1 MVWAI
6 RRDGNGWPTA
16 ASEVPLLPSAR
27 PSRRAAIFDARR
39 KVEKPLFDLRVNALE
54 PLLGALRPL
63 SVGLDFRLEL
73 SDAILRN
80 AELARER
87 LRLIKRMPIVFFDDD
102 GSFVQQTQDGLPGV
116 VKVIAAT
123 IIFALPR

>member
-1 MVWAI
+1 
-6 RRDGNGWPTA
+6 
-16 ASEVPLLPSAR
+16 LLPSAR
-27 PSRRAAIFDARR
+27 PSRRAAIFDTRR
-39 KVEKPLFDLRVNALE
+39 KLVKPLFDLRVNALE

-87 LRLIKRMPIVFFDDD
+87 LRLIKRMPIVFFDDG
-102 GSFVQQTQDGLPGV
+102 GSLVKQTQDGLPGV
-116 VKVIAAT
+116 VEMIAAT